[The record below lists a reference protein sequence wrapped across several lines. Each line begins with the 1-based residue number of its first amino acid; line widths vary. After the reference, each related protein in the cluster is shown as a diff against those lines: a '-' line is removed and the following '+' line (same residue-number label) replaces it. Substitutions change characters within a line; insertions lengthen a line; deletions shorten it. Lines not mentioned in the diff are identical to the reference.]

1 MAAEKTE
8 KKKKK
13 GFFQEFK
20 EFIARGNILDL
31 AVGVIVGGAFSKIV
45 TALVND
51 IIMPLVSLVMGGKS
65 LNDLVLVLNGEPQYI
80 DGVANPAAILWRYG
94 DFIQTIIDFLITALV
109 VFIFLK
115 VIMKAKAAGE
125 ALQTKTAELAAAH
138 QAAKEAEKAAAE
150 AKAVAEEVKAEAEE
164 AKAPAQAP
172 AEGAKKSVDG
182 KADGTASDEP
192 NTEE

>member
-80 DGVANPAAILWRYG
+80 DGVANPAAILWSYG

-115 VIMKAKAAGE
+115 VIMKAKAASE

-164 AKAPAQAP
+164 AKAPAQEP
-172 AEGAKKSVDG
+172 AEGAE
-182 KADGTASDEP
+182 EP
-192 NTEE
+192 KEE